1 MISATT
7 PLAASATAVKTG
19 EYDDR
24 WYPYPPTGEDL
35 ASVTTAIGGTDSKPW
50 KPGWYARTTA
60 AYWADNLPLA
70 TATLKTLGRKAAI
83 DLSKDEAE
91 RIRDQKA
98 DAGKYVHAV
107 QEALILWAASGE
119 GEGANIAY
127 PPLPAHLEGVLYDFG
142 DGTEPPLLADVV
154 KWMIDGFVNFV
165 TAFGDTM
172 KIAAAE
178 MTVYNVGLGVAGTL
192 DMIIILTGYAIS
204 RGTGPDGEDEI
215 VACPGS
221 VLVICVDTKTGK
233 ALEGT
238 WQEQIAAYRRMTEC
252 DPTRMGDL
260 HPMPATDCGAVLH
273 LRPDYPDGW
282 LLVLVSS
289 EADDAAWGRFTAAA
303 GLFLGRLKVKDRPGP
318 SIRPLRA
325 DGTMP
330 GPRLCDVAGMGYG
343 RALAPLRKALGAD
356 AELSAVATF
365 TAAELL
371 KAKIGVGPKL
381 IITIRGMLAAHHLH
395 LAGEEPP
402 PVLAEYQ
409 ADGKAMVMLGN
420 DGEGKAA

>member
-1 MISATT
+1 MIAETT
-7 PLAASATAVKTG
+7 PLATTGAAGGVTTG
-19 EYDDR
+19 EFDDR

-35 ASVTTAIGGTDSKPW
+35 ASVTTIISGTDSKPW

-98 DAGKYVHAV
+98 NAGKHVHAV
-107 QEALILWAASGE
+107 QEALILWAATRDGE
-119 GEGANIAY
+119 GGYITL
-127 PPLPAHLEGVLYDFG
+127 PTLPAHLKGARYDLGNLG
-142 DGTEPPLLADVV
+142 DGEEPPLLSDVV
-154 KWMIDGFVNFV
+154 GWMVDGFINF
-165 TAFGDTM
+165 ASASGFGPTM
-172 KIAAAE
+172 TIEYAE
-178 MTVYNVGLGVAGTL
+178 MPVYNVRLGVAGTL
-192 DMIIILTGYAIS
+192 DLIITLTGYAVS
-204 RGTGPDGEDEI
+204 RGTGPGGEDEI

-221 VLVICVDTKTGK
+221 VLRVCVDMKTGK

-238 WQEQIAAYRRMTEC
+238 WQEQIGAYRRMTEC

-260 HPMPATDCGAVLH
+260 HPMPETDCGAVLH

-289 EADDAAWGRFTAAA
+289 DADESAWERFCDAAGV
-303 GLFLGRLKVKDRPGP
+303 FLGRQKVKDRPGP

-330 GPRLCDVAGMGYG
+330 PPRLCDVAGMGYA

-356 AELSAVATF
+356 AELTAVAEF
-365 TAAELL
+365 TEKELL

-381 IITIRGMLAAHHLH
+381 IITIREMLAAHRLH
-395 LAGEEPP
+395 LAGEAPP
-402 PVLAEYQ
+402 A
-409 ADGKAMVMLGN
+409 AGST
-420 DGEGKAA
+420 GKAA

>member
-1 MISATT
+1 VIAATT
-7 PLAASATAVKTG
+7 PLAATAATAVKTG

-35 ASVTTAIGGTDSKPW
+35 ASVTSVIGGTDAKPW

-60 AYWADNLPLA
+60 AYWTDNLPLA
-70 TATLKTLGRKAAI
+70 SATLKHLGRQAAI
-83 DLSKDEAE
+83 DLSTGEAE

-98 DAGKYVHAV
+98 EAGKYVHAV
-107 QEALILWAASGE
+107 TEALSLWAASRE
-119 GEGANIAY
+119 GEGGNISI
-127 PPLPAHLEGVLYDFG
+127 PDLPAHLEGVLYDFG

-154 KWMIDGFVNFV
+154 KWMVDGFINFV
-165 TAFGDTM
+165 AAFGGSM

-178 MTVYNVGLGVAGTL
+178 MTVYDVRLGVAGTL

-215 VACPGS
+215 VASPGS
-221 VLVICVDTKTGK
+221 VLVVCVDIKTGK

-238 WQEQIAAYRRMTEC
+238 WQEQIGAYRRMTEC
-252 DPTRMGDL
+252 DPSRMGDL
-260 HPMPATDCGAVLH
+260 RPMPPTDCGAVLH

-289 EADDAAWGRFTAAA
+289 AVDDAAYSRFCDAARV
-303 GLFLGRLKVKDRPGP
+303 FLGRQKVKDRPGP

-330 GPRLCDVAGMGYG
+330 GQRLCDVAGMGYG
-343 RALAPLRKALGAD
+343 RALAPLRTALGAD
-356 AELSAVATF
+356 AELTAVAEF
-365 TAAELL
+365 TAKDLL
-371 KAKIGVGPKL
+371 KVKGVGPKL
-381 IITIRGMLAAHHLH
+381 IDVIRKMLAAQRLY
-395 LAGEEPP
+395 LAGEAP
-402 PVLAEYQ
+402 PVLAE
-409 ADGKAMVMLGN
+409 ASA
-420 DGEGKAA
+420 GKAAA

>member
-1 MISATT
+1 M
-7 PLAASATAVKTG
+7 PLAAMAPVTG

-24 WYPYPPTGEDL
+24 WYPYPPTGQDL
-35 ASVTTAIGGTDSKPW
+35 ASVTTIIDGTDSKPW
-50 KPGWYARTTA
+50 KPGWYGRTTA
-60 AYWADNLPLA
+60 AYWADNIALT
-70 TATLKTLGRKAAI
+70 TATLKVLGRKAAI

-107 QEALILWAASGE
+107 AEALSLWAESRD

-142 DGTEPPLLADVV
+142 DGAEPVPLADVV
-154 KWMIDGFVNFV
+154 DAMVDGFVNFV
-165 TAFGDTM
+165 AAFGDAM

-178 MTVYNVGLGVAGTL
+178 MTVYDVQLGVAGTL

-215 VACPGS
+215 VASPGS
-221 VLVICVDTKTGK
+221 VLVICVDIKTGK

-238 WQEQIAAYRRMTEC
+238 WQEQISAYRKMTEC
-252 DPTRMGDL
+252 DPSRMGDL
-260 HPMPATDCGAVLH
+260 HPMPETHAGAVLH

-289 EADDAAWGRFTAAA
+289 AVDDAAYSRFCDAARV
-303 GLFLGRLKVKDRPGP
+303 FLGRQKVKDRPGP

-330 GPRLCDVAGMGYG
+330 PPRLCDVAGMGYG

-356 AELSAVATF
+356 AELTAVAEF
-365 TAAELL
+365 TAKELL

-381 IITIRGMLAAHHLH
+381 IITIREMLAAHRLT
-395 LAGEEPP
+395 LAGEESP
-402 PVLAEYQ
+402 AA
-409 ADGKAMVMLGN
+409 ADT
-420 DGEGKAA
+420 GKAAA

>member
-1 MISATT
+1 M
-7 PLAASATAVKTG
+7 PLAATAAVTG

-24 WYPYPPTGEDL
+24 WYPYPPTGEPL
-35 ASVTTAIGGTDSKPW
+35 VSVTTAIDGTDSKPW
-50 KPGWYARTTA
+50 KPGWYGRTTA
-60 AYWADNLPLA
+60 AYWADNLTLA
-70 TATLKTLGRKAAI
+70 TATLKVLGRKAAI

-107 QEALILWAASGE
+107 AEALSLWAASRD
-119 GEGANIAY
+119 GEGANITY

-142 DGTEPPLLADVV
+142 DGAEPVPLADVV
-154 KWMIDGFVNFV
+154 DAMVDGFVNFV
-165 TAFGDTM
+165 AAFGDAM

-178 MTVYNVGLGVAGTL
+178 MTVYDVQLGVAGTL

-215 VACPGS
+215 VASPGS
-221 VLVICVDTKTGK
+221 VLVICVDIKTGK

-238 WQEQIAAYRRMTEC
+238 WQEQIGAYRRMTEC
-252 DPTRMGDL
+252 DPSRMGDL
-260 HPMPATDCGAVLH
+260 RPMPKTDCGAVLH

-289 EADDAAWGRFTAAA
+289 AVDDAAYSRFVDAARV
-303 GLFLGRLKVKDRPGP
+303 FLGRQKVKDRPGP

-330 GPRLCDVAGMGYG
+330 PPRLCDVAGMGYG

-356 AELSAVATF
+356 AELTAVAEF
-365 TAAELL
+365 TAKELL

-381 IITIRGMLAAHHLH
+381 IITIREMLAAHRLT
-395 LAGEEPP
+395 LAGEESP
-402 PVLAEYQ
+402 A
-409 ADGKAMVMLGN
+409 AAGA
-420 DGEGKAA
+420 GKAAA

>member
-1 MISATT
+1 VISATT
-7 PLAASATAVKTG
+7 PLAATAAVAG

-24 WYPYPPTGEDL
+24 WYPYPPTRKLL
-35 ASVTTAIGGTDSKPW
+35 ASVTSIIDGTDAKPW
-50 KPGWYARTTA
+50 KPGWYGRTTA

-70 TATLKTLGRKAAI
+70 TATLKVLGRKAAI

-98 DAGKYVHAV
+98 EAGKHVHAV
-107 QEALILWAASGE
+107 AEALSLWAASRD

-127 PPLPAHLEGVLYDFG
+127 PPLPKHLEGVLYDFG
-142 DGTEPPLLADVV
+142 DGAEPVPLADVV
-154 KWMIDGFVNFV
+154 DAMADGFVNFV
-165 TAFGDTM
+165 AAFGDAM

-215 VACPGS
+215 VASPGS
-221 VLVICVDTKTGK
+221 VLVICVDIKTGK

-238 WQEQIAAYRRMTEC
+238 WQEQIGAYRRMTEC

-260 HPMPATDCGAVLH
+260 RPMPPTDCGAVLH

-289 EADDAAWGRFTAAA
+289 GADEAAWSRFEDAARV
-303 GLFLGRLKVKDRPGP
+303 FLGRQQVKDRPGP

-330 GPRLCDVAGMGYG
+330 PQRLCDVAGMGYG
-343 RALAPLRKALGAD
+343 RALAPLRRALGAD
-356 AELSAVATF
+356 AELTAVAEF
-365 TAAELL
+365 TARELL

-381 IITIRGMLAAHHLH
+381 IITIREMLAAHRLT
-395 LAGEEPP
+395 LAGEESP
-402 PVLAEYQ
+402 AA
-409 ADGKAMVMLGN
+409 ADA
-420 DGEGKAA
+420 GKAAA